1 MKLEYKILWLDD
13 KIDEFIEDGYI
24 GRLEEHL
31 EKKGFNATVVPV
43 AKAKDFFLKL
53 DDSFDLILTDYH
65 IGKKTGDK
73 VVQEVR
79 SESIFTEILFYTARA
94 NLKNINKADRIT
106 FLQTNKISGKSH
118 QEKVIEKA
126 ISLIDL
132 TIKKFQHI
140 VAMRGMIMQEV
151 SGLDAKMLE
160 IISNYLQNNN
170 DKKQAVIDRIFD
182 NIIKFH
188 KEKLANAEKF
198 KKKNTFSKVI
208 NDPLSF
214 SSSQRANAIEEIIKQ
229 IGFDNFISSFKK
241 EIITVRN
248 NFAHA
253 VLTKDKNTGREYFKD
268 KNNGIDF
275 NEEKC
280 IDIRKNI
287 NKHKKN
293 LDELGDICSNP
304 P

>member
-13 KIDEFIEDGYI
+13 QIEGFTEDGYI
-24 GRLEEHL
+24 NQLKEHL
-31 EKKGFNATVVPV
+31 EEKGFNATIVPV
-43 AKAKDFFLKL
+43 AKVDEFFSKL
-53 DDSFDLILTDYH
+53 DDSFDFILTDYH
-65 IGKKTGDK
+65 MNEKTGDEI
-73 VVQEVR
+73 VQEIR
-79 SESIFTEILFYTARA
+79 KRSIFTEILFYTAQA
-94 NLKNINKADRIT
+94 DLKNIDKADRIT
-106 FLQTNKISGKSH
+106 FLQTNKITGTSH

-170 DKKQAVIDRIFD
+170 DKKQAIIDRIFD

-188 KEKLANAEKF
+188 KEKLANTEKF
-198 KKKNTFSKVI
+198 KNNNNFDKVI
-208 NDPLSF
+208 NDPLLF

-253 VLTKDKNTGREYFKD
+253 VLTKDENTGREYFKD
-268 KNNGIDF
+268 KNNRIDF

-293 LDELGDICSNP
+293 LDKLGEIC
-304 P
+304 